1 MFYVLIFGVWH
12 MAKKNIRQIFKDK
25 MLSLAKDDAKH
36 FPDLKESD
44 FRDFHKRT
52 TSLMIGHYE
61 REDLNLAW
69 IGFCA
74 MLDGFDELDV
84 VVSVDMT
91 TPNEDNGK
99 RLYAKIE
106 EWNDLTFPIDEGR
119 EISLI
124 AVYQS
129 HNFDISA
136 FKDPYVG
143 IHKKD
148 RPK

>member
-1 MFYVLIFGVWH
+1 MFYVLLNGVWH
-12 MAKKNIRQIFKDK
+12 MAKNIRQIFKDK
-25 MLSLAKDDAKH
+25 MLGLAQEDAKH

-44 FRDFHKRT
+44 FLDFHRRN
-52 TSLMIGHYE
+52 TSLMSGDYK

-74 MLDGFDELDV
+74 MLNGFDELDV

-91 TPNEDNGK
+91 AFDNDNGE
-99 RLYAKIE
+99 RVFAKIE
-106 EWNDLTFPIDEGR
+106 EWNDLTVPIDEGR
-119 EISLI
+119 EVGLV

-129 HNFDISA
+129 HNFDIST
-136 FKDPYVG
+136 FKDPYTG
-143 IHKKD
+143 KNKKH